1 MAPLAKVAPLFLLL
15 ILTIC
20 VQSMDPTKKGNENF
34 PQRNQTTEETN
45 FDLAFPSFN
54 VHYNVEPK
62 DWRHIE
68 SVEKEKNDFLL
79 DAKNEINLMQ
89 EDKNKIN
96 YVLNVQKQQLE
107 ELQFLLNRMKH
118 IKRKNLMGGEG
129 EDKLK
134 ISLLAMP
141 RYLRTG
147 TFLSVDTPAEENILR
162 AFNELHNYNLGKSRL
177 TGRGSFYHTL
187 AEQWVG

>member
-1 MAPLAKVAPLFLLL
+1 MAPLFLLL

-34 PQRNQTTEETN
+34 PQRNQINEETN
-45 FDLAFPSFN
+45 FDSAFPAFN
-54 VHYNVEPK
+54 IHYNVEPK

-68 SVEKEKNDFLL
+68 LVEKEKNDFLL
-79 DAKNEINLMQ
+79 DIKNEIKLME

-118 IKRKNLMGGEG
+118 IKRKSLMGGYG
-129 EDKLK
+129 EKKLK
-134 ISLLAMP
+134 VDLVAMP

-147 TFLSVDTPAEENILR
+147 TVLSVDTLGEENILK
-162 AFNELHNYNLGKSRL
+162 AFNELHNYNLDKSRL
-177 TGRGSFYHTL
+177 TNRGSFYHTL

>member
-1 MAPLAKVAPLFLLL
+1 MA
-15 ILTIC
+15 I
-20 VQSMDPTKKGNENF
+20 
-34 PQRNQTTEETN
+34 EEAN
-45 FDLAFPSFN
+45 FDSAFPAFN

-68 SVEKEKNDFLL
+68 LVEKEKQDFLL
-79 DAKNEINLMQ
+79 GIKKEIRLMQ

-118 IKRKNLMGGEG
+118 FRRKSLIAEG
-129 EDKLK
+129 EEQLK
-134 ISLLAMP
+134 VDLLAMP

-147 TFLSVDTPAEENILR
+147 TLFSVDTLGEENALR
-162 AFNELHNYNLGKSRL
+162 DFNELHNYSVDKSRL
-177 TGRGSFYHTL
+177 TTRGSFYHNL